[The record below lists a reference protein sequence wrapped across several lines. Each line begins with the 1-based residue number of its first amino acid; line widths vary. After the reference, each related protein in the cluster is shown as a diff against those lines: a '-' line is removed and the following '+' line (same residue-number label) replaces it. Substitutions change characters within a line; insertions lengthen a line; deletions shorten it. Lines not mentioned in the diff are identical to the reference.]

1 MRSVLLYF
9 NGQCPVTTGWH
20 LVSAA
25 RREGVRVRFS
35 SDLHQAP
42 RDTPVVRIDDSEHWS
57 AHEEAVLAFPFR
69 AFWAIDTHVAFERV
83 KEIAVHYPVVFA
95 AQADGAEALR
105 PQGVSAQ
112 WLPLAAAQEHLVARP
127 QSERPI
133 DIAFVGNPNAR
144 GRPELLRLVE
154 AAFDA
159 VVVDQ
164 SMDTAKIRELYGA
177 AKVVINR
184 SVAGDLNM
192 RLFEAAAAGA
202 VPVTDALP
210 PGQWQRVDLKRVEYD
225 SPMQAVDRIEAL
237 LNDEA
242 LRERIRRHNQA
253 VIRDRN
259 LYAHRLRTILNALS
273 RTDQQKE
280 GGKA

>member
-9 NGQCPVTTGWH
+9 NGKCPVTTGWH

-25 RREGVRVRFS
+25 RRAGVRVRFP
-35 SDLHQAP
+35 SDMHQAP
-42 RDTPVVRIDDSEHWS
+42 PDTPVVRIDDSEHW
-57 AHEEAVLAFPFR
+57 APHEEAVLAFPFR
-69 AFWAIDTHVAFERV
+69 AFWAIDTHVAFDRV
-83 KEIAVHYPVVFA
+83 KQIAAHYPIVFA

-105 PQGVSAQ
+105 SQGVPAQ
-112 WLPLAAAQEHLVARP
+112 WLPLAAAREHLVARL

-133 DIAFVGNPNAR
+133 DVAFIGNPNAP
-144 GRPELLRLVE
+144 GRPELLRLME

-159 VVVDQ
+159 VAVDR
-164 SMDTAKIRELYGA
+164 SMDPAKIRELYGA

-202 VPVTDALP
+202 VPVTDRLP
-210 PGQWQRVDLKRVEYD
+210 PGQWEGVDLERVEYENPFD
-225 SPMQAVDRIEAL
+225 ALERIEAL

-242 LRERIRRHNQA
+242 QRARIRLHNQT
-253 VIRDRN
+253 VVRN
-259 LYAHRLRTILNALS
+259 RHLYVHRLQTILSTLQDT
-273 RTDQQKE
+273 RQQK